1 MPSPEAVLLIRGSTF
16 GFLLLIPALLSCGE
30 GGGTSGENVS
40 ALTPDLASQFSSVE
54 SCARLEGP
62 LPEVQ
67 WDEAKACPTSGRLC
81 CLEDVA
87 DFPCGDHTCG
97 MNGAYLDTAALILL
111 PEGCAD
117 AFRHEAVHHLL
128 FVNGRPDWDDHAAP
142 EFRCQ

>member
-1 MPSPEAVLLIRGSTF
+1 MRRSSYA
-16 GFLLLIPALLSCGE
+16 LLLLLPALLSCGE
-30 GGGTSGENVS
+30 GGRSSGENVS
-40 ALTPDLASQFSSVE
+40 ALTPDLAAQFMSVE

-62 LPEVQ
+62 LPDVQ
-67 WDEAKACPTSGRLC
+67 WEEAKACPTSGRLC
-81 CLEDVA
+81 CLEGVA
-87 DFPCGDHTCG
+87 DFLCGDHTCG
-97 MNGAYLDTAALILL
+97 MNGAYLDASALILL